1 MSVPTSRDPHRH
13 AAQATRVSYRCAF
26 ATLLLTFAL
35 VPVALA
41 QAPRKPP
48 AANPPAAAS
57 SATPAPKDPN
67 APQTSTSSST
77 FEDWTVRCEARPPA
91 PKACEVA
98 QTIAT
103 RNPQQQQS
111 VIAEIVFGRITRT
124 DPMRLVIQLPPGVYL
139 PPGANLVID
148 DKSPPLAAVFTR
160 CLQTCMAEAEV
171 KPETIQ
177 ALRAQAK
184 PEAKP
189 EPGRLEFEDGTQRK
203 LALPVS
209 FKGLAAALAAREEQ
223 AQ

>member
-1 MSVPTSRDPHRH
+1 MLTIRLMIARAIQVRLACTLM
-13 AAQATRVSYRCAF
+13 AALATM
-26 ATLLLTFAL
+26 L
-35 VPVALA
+35 PALA
-41 QAPRKPP
+41 QAPKKPAP
-48 AANPPAAAS
+48 AASASPVSAA
-57 SATPAPKDPN
+57 KDPN
-67 APQTSTSSST
+67 APQSATSAAT
-77 FEDWTVRCEARPPA
+77 FEDWTVRCQSTPPA

-111 VIAEIVFGRITRT
+111 VIAEIVFGRLAKT

-139 PPGANLVID
+139 PSGASLVLD
-148 DKSPPLAAVFTR
+148 DKAQPLAAAFTR

-171 KPETIQ
+171 NPELIT
-177 ALRAQAK
+177 ALRAPK
-184 PEAKP
+184 T
-189 EPGRLEFEDGTQRK
+189 EPGRLEFDDGARRK